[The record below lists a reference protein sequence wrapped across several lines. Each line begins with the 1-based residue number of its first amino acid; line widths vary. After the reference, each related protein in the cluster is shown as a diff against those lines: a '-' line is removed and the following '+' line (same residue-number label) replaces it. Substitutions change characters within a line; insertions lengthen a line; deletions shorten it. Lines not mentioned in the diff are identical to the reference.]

1 MLFCLFPV
9 FTFVNYG
16 PAAGWLFQSMLTFT
30 WNCAAFWLWK
40 FSQSTFSWLH
50 LFKDCTKCVFI
61 IVIMTSSA
69 KTQIYGNIIST
80 MDQNRNQKSIPRH
93 RREKKILLSQAQSLP
108 SHLPWSARAEH
119 TGALA
124 FDHGNFNQSFSH
136 FIGNSSPPSPF
147 KHCLGELSAAG
158 SISGNY
164 TCKVMLGAGL
174 NISAKCMCC
183 WEALK
188 GTAAS

>member
-1 MLFCLFPV
+1 MIDHALLPFQYYELSGSGEPLNVLSCCIFKNCTKYIPIHFQLWTKIEPKISPRHSVGEKESQQSPLQSLFP
-9 FTFVNYG
+9 
-16 PAAGWLFQSMLTFT
+16 
-30 WNCAAFWLWK
+30 
-40 FSQSTFSWLH
+40 
-50 LFKDCTKCVFI
+50 
-61 IVIMTSSA
+61 
-69 KTQIYGNIIST
+69 
-80 MDQNRNQKSIPRH
+80 
-93 RREKKILLSQAQSLP
+93 
-108 SHLPWSARAEH
+108 HLPWSVRAEH

-164 TCKVMLGAGL
+164 TCKVTLGAGL

-183 WEALK
+183 
-188 GTAAS
+188 